1 MKVLAR
7 LFRLIWGGDIDP
19 ALRPVLATGIAGSI
33 AGSTGWSF
41 MGIWAITELGADAS
55 QLGIAF
61 LCGAILAGGSGYLG
75 GHLSDHWGRRPLIL
89 VGWGGMA
96 LYMLLFIPVGHN
108 VLLGLA
114 LLATAGILGALGGSV
129 TQAMIADLVPPE
141 RHESSYAAVRVA
153 QNLGVTMGPP
163 LGSLLLLI
171 GSWDALFVGVATLST
186 ASFYFAYRFLPSRGA
201 YAPESAPERGSFGV
215 IRQDKAFQIYMV
227 SGILAQLVYV
237 AYETVL
243 PISLVDTHGL
253 SPSTWGFLLV
263 VNPAMVTIFQ
273 LRLTRRVEHIGPAK
287 KLVVAMLLMGL
298 PFLFLSVSSA
308 IPVVLV
314 VIFIFVIGEMLWVPT
329 SQSIIAGLAPA
340 DVRGAYM
347 GAFGSTGAAG
357 FALAPFIGLQ
367 IREGGGDTAMWAFFA
382 VASIIAAITG
392 AIACRAALERRADL
406 VTAAAEAAPDAL
418 PATF

>member
-1 MKVLAR
+1 
-7 LFRLIWGGDIDP
+7 
-19 ALRPVLATGIAGSI
+19 
-33 AGSTGWSF
+33 
-41 MGIWAITELGADAS
+41 
-55 QLGIAF
+55 
-61 LCGAILAGGSGYLG
+61 
-75 GHLSDHWGRRPLIL
+75 
-89 VGWGGMA
+89 
-96 LYMLLFIPVGHN
+96 
-108 VLLGLA
+108 
-114 LLATAGILGALGGSV
+114 
-129 TQAMIADLVPPE
+129 
-141 RHESSYAAVRVA
+141 
-153 QNLGVTMGPP
+153 
-163 LGSLLLLI
+163 
-171 GSWDALFVGVATLST
+171 
-186 ASFYFAYRFLPSRGA
+186 
-201 YAPESAPERGSFGV
+201 
-215 IRQDKAFQIYMV
+215 MV

-287 KLVVAMLLMGL
+287 KLVAAMLLMGL

-329 SQSIIAGLAPA
+329 SQSVIAGLAPA

-367 IREGGGDTAMWAFFA
+367 IREGGGDTAMWGFFA

-418 PATF
+418 PAPT

>member
-1 MKVLAR
+1 MTAFAR
-7 LFRLIWGGDIDP
+7 LFRLIWGGDVDP
-19 ALRPVLATGIAGSI
+19 ALRPVLATGLAGSI

-61 LCGAILAGGSGYLG
+61 LVAAILAGGSGYLG
-75 GHLSDHWGRRPLIL
+75 GHLSDYWGRRPLIL

-108 VLLGLA
+108 VLLGLG
-114 LLATAGILGALGGSV
+114 LLSTAAILGSLGGSV

-141 RHESSYAAVRVA
+141 RHESSYASVRVA

-163 LGSLLLLI
+163 LGSLLLLV
-171 GSWDALFVGVATLST
+171 GSWDLLFVGVAMLST
-186 ASFYFAYRFLPSRGA
+186 SSFIFAYRFLPSRGA
-201 YAPESAPERGSFGV
+201 YAPESAPERGSLGV
-215 IRQDKAFQIYMV
+215 IRQDRAFQIYMV
-227 SGILAQLVYV
+227 SGVLAQLVYV

-253 SPSTWGFLLV
+253 SPSTWGFLLI

-298 PFLFLSVSSA
+298 PFLLLSVSSA

-329 SQSIIAGLAPA
+329 SQSVIAGLAPA

-367 IREGGGDTAMWAFFA
+367 IRAGGGDTAMWAFFA
-382 VASIIAAITG
+382 AASIVAAITG

-418 PATF
+418 PASA

>member
-1 MKVLAR
+1 MRAFAR
-7 LFRLIWGGDIDP
+7 LFRLIWGGDVDH
-19 ALRPVLATGIAGSI
+19 ALRPVLATGLVGSI
-33 AGSTGWSF
+33 ASSTGWSF
-41 MGIWAITELGADAS
+41 MGIWAITELGAEAS

-61 LCGAILAGGSGYLG
+61 LAGAILAGGSGYLG
-75 GHLSDHWGRRPLIL
+75 GHLSDYWGRRPLIL

-96 LYMLLFIPVGHN
+96 LYMLLFIPVDHN
-108 VLLGLA
+108 VVLGLG
-114 LLATAGILGALGGSV
+114 LLSTAGILGSLGGSV

-141 RHESSYAAVRVA
+141 RHESSYASVRVA

-163 LGSLLLLI
+163 VGSLLLLI
-171 GSWDALFVGVATLST
+171 GSWDLLFAGVAALST
-186 ASFYFAYRFLPSRGA
+186 ASFIFAYRFLPSRGA
-201 YAPESAPERGSFGV
+201 YAPESAPERSSFSV
-215 IRQDKAFQIYMV
+215 IRQDRAFQIYMV

-253 SPSTWGFLLV
+253 SPSTWGFLLIL
-263 VNPAMVTIFQ
+263 NPAMVTIFQ

-287 KLVVAMLLMGL
+287 KLVAAMLLMGL

-329 SQSIIAGLAPA
+329 SQSVIAGLAPA
-340 DVRGAYM
+340 DIRGAYM

-367 IREGGGDTAMWAFFA
+367 IREGGGDTAMWGFFA
-382 VASIIAAITG
+382 AASIVAAVTG

-406 VTAAAEAAPDAL
+406 VVAAAEAAPDVL
-418 PATF
+418 PATS